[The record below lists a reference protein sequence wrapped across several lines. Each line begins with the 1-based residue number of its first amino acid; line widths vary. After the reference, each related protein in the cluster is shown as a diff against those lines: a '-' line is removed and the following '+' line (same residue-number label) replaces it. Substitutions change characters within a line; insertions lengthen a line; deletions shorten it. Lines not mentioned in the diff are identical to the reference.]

1 MGQGLLYIKHKRLF
15 AFKWCKV
22 DMRLTRGS
30 LNLPFE
36 KVHSN
41 IKNKKTFKC
50 FTLRIHTQESKSNT

>member
-41 IKNKKTFKC
+41 IKNKNLQVLYNRYTYS
-50 FTLRIHTQESKSNT
+50 RVEV